1 MTGAGTSRTVETTA
15 AGKVMR
21 LGELRAFLHALDS
34 LGAAD
39 DTRIEGRVTM
49 KGGIKSLRA
58 TAGHAAAGVVAER
71 S

>member
-49 KGGIKSLRA
+49 KGGIKALRA
-58 TAGHAAAGVVAER
+58 AVAR
-71 S
+71 SGDSETP